1 MIALLQKVGISIL
14 LTLFVIYSSS
24 ISVVWM
30 LYFYEKHDVILYYCP
45 HDAQNGGDGT
55 SYIHQLLD
63 GTAQSHARTIVSPA
77 DNLPQILE
85 TIEIVFT
92 AKVSVLLFREVTP
105 SPQLGFTATLLRPPM
120 PA

>member
-1 MIALLQKVGISIL
+1 
-14 LTLFVIYSSS
+14 
-24 ISVVWM
+24 M

-45 HDAQNGGDGT
+45 YDAQTGGDGT
-55 SYIHQLLD
+55 SYIYQLLD
-63 GTAQSHARTIVSPA
+63 GRKQSHARTIISPA

-92 AKVSVLLFREVTP
+92 AKVSVLLFREVAP

>member
-14 LTLFVIYSSS
+14 LALFMIYSSS

-55 SYIHQLLD
+55 SYIHRLLD
-63 GTAQSHARTIVSPA
+63 STMQSHARTIISPA

-85 TIEIVFT
+85 ISTLVFT
-92 AKVSVLLFREVTP
+92 AKVSVLIFREVTP
-105 SPQLGFTATLLRPPM
+105 SPQLGFTTELLRPPTT
-120 PA
+120 